1 MIIPSMKA
9 ADLSSRTRALLPSLV
24 GFLFAVLAVVL
35 LRTSGSLRGVVD
47 ALVFMGFDLD
57 RAVLITALIAGAAAA
72 TLVAACGGHT
82 AVAVLA
88 SIGATAAIFGA
99 TFARETRAAFAATGA
114 AGTFDPLG
122 WIVSVLTLIVAATI
136 VGWAIAMLATI
147 VRRFMVAAARDA
159 RATVRARPVA
169 GARLARPV
177 AAVATLILLVAT
189 IPVFGDM
196 VNFAPDTHMRAG
208 SASLA
213 VHTGGGS
220 GPDPSSGDAGSFSP
234 GSTSSAAPS
243 PSVDPSAATVDPSAA
258 TVDPGKLPGNLV
270 AGPIAHSLITANAV
284 ATARPWA
291 ATIPTGTGSLTG
303 IDLPAPW
310 IQGYRSVAHTDV
322 YTPPGYA
329 SNGTLY
335 PVLYEV
341 PHAINSWA
349 KGVDITGMMDN
360 LITSGAIPPM
370 IVVFASEYG
379 GPFRDTECA
388 DSYDGRVHFD
398 TYMANQLV
406 PYIDAHFQTIA
417 TPAARAVFGYSQG
430 GYCSAALWSHH
441 PNVFGSSVSFSGY
454 FVSGIASIETVNA
467 ALPFG
472 RNAAYEAAQ
481 SPIGVVP
488 RLSADVRDHAFV
500 ILSAKSDDSFFGSQL
515 RAYAAVLD
523 RAHVPMAI
531 LPARL
536 GHSWQTQRDQLPIV
550 LELLAG
556 RMVKL
561 GVFGPA

>member
-1 MIIPSMKA
+1 MTIPSMKA

-35 LRTSGSLRGVVD
+35 LRTSGSLHGVVD

-136 VGWAIAMLATI
+136 VGWAVATLATI
-147 VRRFMVAAARDA
+147 VRRFVVAAARDA
-159 RATVRARPVA
+159 RATVGTRPVA
-169 GARLARPV
+169 GARLVRPV
-177 AAVATLILLVAT
+177 AAIATLILLVAT

-208 SASLA
+208 SASVA
-213 VHTGGGS
+213 VPTRGP

-234 GSTSSAAPS
+234 GSASSAAPS
-243 PSVDPSAATVDPSAA
+243 PSVDPYAA
-258 TVDPGKLPGNLV
+258 TVDPGKLPGKLV

-291 ATIPTGTGSLTG
+291 ATVPTGTGSLTG

-310 IQGYRSVAHTDV
+310 IQGYRSVAHADV
-322 YTPPGYA
+322 YMPPGYA

-349 KGVDITGMMDN
+349 KGVDIMGMMDN

-454 FVSGIASIETVNA
+454 FVSGIASVETVNA